1 MVKRILGLVLAAP
14 AFLLLVTLA
23 VTNKHDVPLKL
34 NPFRPED
41 TGLMI
46 EAPFFYYLLGALIA
60 GVLLGGIATW
70 MTQGHWRRSARTR
83 AQDAMRWQ
91 AEADRLARER
101 DASAEAD
108 AGAASGL
115 GRALAV
121 IRR

>member
-1 MVKRILGLVLAAP
+1 MLRRIFGLFLAFP

-23 VTNKHDVPLKL
+23 VTNKHLVPLKL
-34 NPFRPED
+34 DPFRPD
-41 TGLMI
+41 DPVLSI
-46 EAPFFYYLLGALIA
+46 EAPLFYFLLGALIA
-60 GVLLGGIATW
+60 GVLLGGVATW

-101 DASAEAD
+101 EAAIEAD
-108 AGAASGL
+108 GGTTGL
-115 GRALAV
+115 GKALAV